1 MTDGNLP
8 MGAANE
14 ANAPY
19 NELLPKQLTVQV
31 NISFDVYVVVNEG
44 YVDAD
49 LEDAAELWRIK
60 HKIEEKV
67 SYVQELI

>member
-8 MGAANE
+8 QGAANDPQ
-14 ANAPY
+14 APY
-19 NELLPKQLTVQV
+19 NERLPKQQTVQV

-44 YVDAD
+44 YTDAD
-49 LEDAAELWRIK
+49 LEDAAELWRVK
-60 HKIEEKV
+60 HNIEEKV

>member
-1 MTDGNLP
+1 MDGNYPL
-8 MGAANE
+8 GAANDPQ
-14 ANAPY
+14 APF
-19 NELLPKQLTVQV
+19 NERLPKQLTVQV

-67 SYVQELI
+67 SYVQESI